1 MALDNLIKDKTV
13 ILIAHRFTTIKNAN
27 RIAVIN
33 EGKIVELGTHEEL
46 MNIPEGE
53 YKHLY
58 EMHFRESDKNNT
70 EEGKNE

>member
-1 MALDNLIKDKTV
+1 MIKDKTV

-58 EMHFRESDKNNT
+58 EMQFRESNENNT